1 MDSAS
6 YLEDYWS
13 APLVR
18 AECFPHFP
26 SDGVNAMRK
35 LTTKQLQ
42 RLRSIAVASLELP
55 KPDRPDLGIAP
66 EDLIVA
72 CNVALG
78 HDALEDEDEDERRAL
93 IETYHRSCAET
104 WRRRSSR
111 KRVTKT
117 HLSHCRHSR
126 SERKLIWYTDSTKRS
141 HIIGAN
147 CGKCGMSLNVS
158 TPNGEYVSGPRR
170 VGQTGAP
177 WIPPK

>member
-1 MDSAS
+1 MM
-6 YLEDYWS
+6 
-13 APLVR
+13 
-18 AECFPHFP
+18 F
-26 SDGVNAMRK
+26 GGMRK

-42 RLRSIAVASLELP
+42 RLRGIATTSLELP

-72 CNVALG
+72 CDVVLG

-93 IETYHRSCAET
+93 IETYRRSCAEA
-104 WRRRSSR
+104 WRR
-111 KRVTKT
+111 V
-117 HLSHCRHSR
+117 SHCRYPR

-170 VGQTGAP
+170 AMQTGTP